1 MIRLLTEKPVLTSS
15 NHKVTMQISVKK
27 ISLTL
32 LLVVMILPVIFG
44 QSSLPEDLI
53 SKPLEDQLNYLER
66 RTRIYENYRAIR
78 EDMFQRLKQNVND
91 SVAFDRKTIASLNN
105 TVRNLNR
112 KIDSLGQNLDSTKVI
127 LYEMTTT
134 KNSIKML
141 GMTVNKVLY
150 NSIMWT
156 IIAGLLVLLAIGFL
170 AFRGTVQLMK
180 RTKKDLEELKEE
192 FEVYRKTSREARE
205 KMSMDHFN
213 ELRRLRGGQ

>member
-1 MIRLLTEKPVLTSS
+1 LIRLLTEKPVLTSS

>member
-1 MIRLLTEKPVLTSS
+1 
-15 NHKVTMQISVKK
+15 MQISVKK